1 MEPYAKG
8 RQVVVLESR
17 PCGLGFAMV
26 MVVVRSLVLGQQP
39 CCLFL
44 AISQQESST
53 GAACQSIFYFM
64 SFSQSMH
71 ILISSFDHWLPSP
84 SLSAPQHPH
93 L

>member
-26 MVVVRSLVLGQQP
+26 MVVVRSLVLDSNPVVVCLAIGQQD
-39 CCLFL
+39 
-44 AISQQESST
+44 AQHE
-53 GAACQSIFYFM
+53 ACTIYFFCFM
-64 SFSQSMH
+64 RFGPSMH

-84 SLSAPQHPH
+84 SLSAPQHLH